1 MPLIIIITTTVYVVA
16 ILWAWKSMVD
26 IEKTK
31 KVAVIL
37 IGLVFTYFI
46 TWITFSI
53 SSKGI
58 SYVNEEILSS
68 ISKSIVPIFTGI
80 NSIVVLPYI
89 GRLLDK
95 VNEGEIEKDTFSKR
109 ILTIIIILLIIL
121 WLECGYMRD
130 TQEGILQIYNSMK

>member
-95 VNEGEIEKDTFSKR
+95 VNEGEIEKDTF
-109 ILTIIIILLIIL
+109 
-121 WLECGYMRD
+121 
-130 TQEGILQIYNSMK
+130 